1 MYWPGPTKQDT
12 RTSAVL
18 LGNAHSHEKALSQ
31 HRQGGKLALS
41 FDASEFLRG
50 PAQAWQKRLQL
61 STYRTGCSRSSLH
74 QGNGLTLILPARMPL
89 SEGTLDRA
97 PGDMVLKIVKLQDN
111 DLALK
116 LMEMGCLPG
125 QPLKILHRFAG
136 GKRLIVQ
143 VLDYVLALRASEAE
157 AVWVT
162 WGTGPVNH
170 PEP

>member
-1 MYWPGPTKQDT
+1 
-12 RTSAVL
+12 
-18 LGNAHSHEKALSQ
+18 
-31 HRQGGKLALS
+31 
-41 FDASEFLRG
+41 
-50 PAQAWQKRLQL
+50 
-61 STYRTGCSRSSLH
+61 
-74 QGNGLTLILPARMPL
+74 
-89 SEGTLDRA
+89 
-97 PGDMVLKIVKLQDN
+97 MVLKIVTLQDN